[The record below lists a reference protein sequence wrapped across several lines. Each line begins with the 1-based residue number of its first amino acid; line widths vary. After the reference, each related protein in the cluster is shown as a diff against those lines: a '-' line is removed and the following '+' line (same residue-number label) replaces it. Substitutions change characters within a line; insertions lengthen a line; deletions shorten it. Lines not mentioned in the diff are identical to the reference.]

1 MRVLLADD
9 QPPVRSALRLLLE
22 HGLDLQNV
30 AEVSDAQSLFA
41 FVQTTP
47 PDLILLDWELPG
59 LSKANLLPA
68 LRACCPKLLVVAL
81 SVHAEACPKALE
93 AGMVAFVSK
102 GDGPEKL
109 LTLLDHIINGDLGK
123 MKQEL
128 IKDWMTP
135 EVITV
140 QPETPLP
147 EAHHL
152 MTEHKIRRLPV
163 MKKGDLVG
171 IITRGDV
178 REAEPS
184 DATSLSIWEVNYLL
198 SKLQI
203 EQIMTRNPLTIGQE
217 ATIAEAA
224 QVMLEHKISGLPV
237 VDGRGQL
244 VGIITESDIFRMVV
258 RKWSQ
263 EESLVG

>member
-22 HGLDLQNV
+22 HGLGLQNV
-30 AEVSDAQSLFA
+30 AEVSDAQSMFT
-41 FVQTTP
+41 FIQTTP

-59 LSKANLLPA
+59 LSKINLLPT
-68 LRACCPKLLVVAL
+68 LHDCYPELLVIAL
-81 SVHAEACPKALE
+81 SVQEEACPRALA
-93 AGMVAFVSK
+93 AGMTAFVSK
-102 GDGPEKL
+102 GEGPEQLVKI
-109 LTLLDHIINGDLGK
+109 LDHLINGDLVK

-128 IKDWMTP
+128 VEDWMTS
-135 EVITV
+135 EVITI
-140 QPETPLP
+140 QSETPLP

-152 MTEHKIRRLPV
+152 MTKYKIRRLPV
-163 MKKGDLVG
+163 MKRSDLVG

-178 REAEPS
+178 REAHPS
-184 DATSLSIWEVNYLL
+184 EVISLSIWEVNYLL
-198 SKLQI
+198 SKLPI

-237 VDGRGQL
+237 VDGQGQL

-258 RKWSQ
+258 KKWS
-263 EESLVG
+263 